1 MEGLFPWSFLDFIVE
16 NLTTIICENCSTH
29 DKLKRVIEEILK
41 KAEIPYTSLQMQ
53 NKIFK
58 VGLILLRMIKFKT
71 IDVAV

>member
-16 NLTTIICENCSTH
+16 NLTTIICENCSAH
-29 DKLKRVIEEILK
+29 DKLQRVIEEILK

-71 IDVAV
+71 TDVAV

>member
-16 NLTTIICENCSTH
+16 NLTTIICENCSAH